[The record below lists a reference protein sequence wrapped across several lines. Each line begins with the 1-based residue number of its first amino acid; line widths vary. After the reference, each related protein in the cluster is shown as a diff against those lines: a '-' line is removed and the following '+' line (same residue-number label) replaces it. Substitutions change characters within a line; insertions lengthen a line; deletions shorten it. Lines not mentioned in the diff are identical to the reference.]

1 MSDEKTVEH
10 KLEDGIGRVQDG
22 AESLLNKAKDQ
33 AEDVTSCNKGCAA
46 LDAVRDCVADQPVI
60 AASAAGLLGFILGAV
75 IARKS

>member
-10 KLEDGIGRVQDG
+10 KLEDGVGRVQDG
-22 AESLLNKAKDQ
+22 AADLFRKAEAQSDKL
-33 AEDVTSCNKGCAA
+33 ACGKRCAM

-60 AASAAGLLGFILGAV
+60 AVSVAGLFGFFLGAV

>member
-10 KLEDGIGRVQDG
+10 KLEDGVGRVQDG
-22 AESLLNKAKDQ
+22 AENLLNKAKDQ
-33 AEDVTSCNKGCAA
+33 AEDMASCSKSRAA

-60 AASAAGLLGFILGAV
+60 AASVAGLLGFILGAV